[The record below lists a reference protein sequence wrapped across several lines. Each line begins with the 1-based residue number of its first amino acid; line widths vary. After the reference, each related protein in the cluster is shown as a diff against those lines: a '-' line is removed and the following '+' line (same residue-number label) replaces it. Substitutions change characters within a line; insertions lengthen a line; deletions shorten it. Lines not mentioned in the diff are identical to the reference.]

1 MAATQSRGGGGVVP
15 VEVDEEH
22 GRRRQ
27 GGAAPQ
33 EEEEEAAEKP
43 ELRRG
48 PWTVDEDHTLVN
60 YIADNG
66 EGRWNSLA
74 RAAGLKRTGKSCRLR
89 WLNYLRPNIRHG
101 GFTEEED
108 RLICN
113 LYISIG
119 GRWATIAAQL
129 PGRTDNDVK
138 NHWNTKL
145 KRRLLGG
152 SRRPRA
158 EARLQLLTTSPSWQ
172 HRDSLASSALER
184 MQVSTRLH
192 RRHQQ
197 PRLDDPAAAAF
208 TLYNN
213 YGGLGA
219 PLWPS
224 LLSPSS
230 SPSPTASETSEMLP
244 RQPPPGAGAT
254 STGYVYSAG
263 GLWRTRM
270 PGSFGYAGARVV
282 QENMDGTC
290 TPPLSTSTTGETMT
304 TAVGVES
311 SSSTPTASSASATF
325 GGSMDDEIDMLL
337 RQIQCFGENGSHVG
351 DDSIDHCFRATDHHE
366 TANGSVGSWGS
377 CCSTPGVDSVFHDY
391 VQGHNQC

>member
-1 MAATQSRGGGGVVP
+1 MIIS
-15 VEVDEEH
+15 
-22 GRRRQ
+22 
-27 GGAAPQ
+27 
-33 EEEEEAAEKP
+33 
-43 ELRRG
+43 
-48 PWTVDEDHTLVN
+48 
-60 YIADNG
+60 Y
-66 EGRWNSLA
+66 
-74 RAAGLKRTGKSCRLR
+74 GLLTGCRT
-89 WLNYLRPNIRHG
+89 
-101 GFTEEED
+101 FVFD
-108 RLICN
+108 
-113 LYISIG
+113 

-129 PGRTDNDVK
+129 PERTDNDVK

-152 SRRPRA
+152 GRRPRA
-158 EARLQLLTTSPSWQ
+158 EARLQLLTNPTWQ
-172 HRDSLASSALER
+172 HNSFASSALER
-184 MQVSTRLH
+184 LHVSMRLH
-192 RRHQQ
+192 RRHQARA
-197 PRLDDPAAAAF
+197 RLDDNPQPAAF

-213 YGGLGA
+213 YGSLGA

-230 SPSPTASETSEMLP
+230 SPSPAASETSEILP
-244 RQPPPGAGAT
+244 RQPPPGTGAT

-263 GLWRTRM
+263 GLWTHM

-282 QENMDGTC
+282 RQENMDGTC

-337 RQIQCFGENGSHVG
+337 RQIQCFGENGSHIG
-351 DDSIDHCFRATDHHE
+351 DDGIDHCFRATDHHE